1 MRSEKSSYSRFARR
15 VRVPLGFVFAAA
27 YLWLAQP
34 TWVSLLIGALVAA
47 LGLWLRA
54 AASGHVKK
62 NAELTVTGPYAYTR
76 NPLYLGS
83 LIIAVGFALAS
94 RNWWVSVVIVVFFLA
109 IYLPVISSEE
119 KFLAATFPGF
129 AAYAQ
134 QVPRLLPR
142 LRSTSGHAGSFSR
155 SLYLQHREYNAL
167 IGAALILLA
176 LSLKLLFGIGLGTT
190 SGHRF
195 LW

>member
-1 MRSEKSSYSRFARR
+1 VQSQKFSYSRFARR
-15 VRVPLGFVFAAA
+15 VRVPLGFVFAAI
-27 YLWLAQP
+27 YLCLAQP
-34 TWVSLLIGALVAA
+34 TWLSLLMGGLVAVV
-47 LGLWLRA
+47 GLWLRA

-62 NAELTVTGPYAYTR
+62 NAELTTTGPYAYTR

-83 LIIAVGFALAS
+83 LIIAVGFAAAS
-94 RNWWVSVVIVVFFLA
+94 RDWWVAAVIVVFFFA

-119 KFLAATFPGF
+119 KFLAATFPTF

-142 LRSTSGHAGSFSR
+142 LRATSGRPVSFSR
-155 SLYLQHREYNAL
+155 NLYLQHREYNAA
-167 IGAALILLA
+167 IGSALILLA
-176 LSLKLLFGIGLGTT
+176 LSLKLLFGIGMGAAR
-190 SGHRF
+190 SHKF

>member
-1 MRSEKSSYSRFARR
+1 
-15 VRVPLGFVFAAA
+15 
-27 YLWLAQP
+27 
-34 TWVSLLIGALVAA
+34 VAG

-62 NAELTVTGPYAYTR
+62 NTELTTTGPYAHTR

-83 LIIAVGFALAS
+83 LIMAVGFAVAS
-94 RNWWVSVVIVVFFLA
+94 RNWWISVVIVVFFLA
-109 IYLPVISSEE
+109 IYLPVIRSEE

-129 AAYAQ
+129 EAYAQ

-142 LRSTSGHAGSFSR
+142 VRSHSGAAGRFSR
-155 SLYLQHREYNAL
+155 RLYLQHREYNAL
-167 IGAALILLA
+167 IGSALILLA
-176 LSLKLLFGIGLGTT
+176 LSLKLLFRIGMGAAP
-190 SGHRF
+190 SQRF

>member
-1 MRSEKSSYSRFARR
+1 MQPERITYSRFARR

-34 TWVSLLIGALVAA
+34 TWLSLVVGAAVAA
-47 LGLWLRA
+47 IGLCLRA
-54 AASGHVKK
+54 AASGHVRK
-62 NAELTVTGPYAYTR
+62 NAELTTSGPYAYTR

-83 LIIAVGFALAS
+83 LIIAIGFAAAS
-94 RNWWVSVVIVVFFLA
+94 RNWWVATVIVVFFLS

-119 KFLAATFPGF
+119 KFLAASFPGF
-129 AAYAQ
+129 EAYAQ

-142 LRSTSGHAGSFSR
+142 FRAKSGQPGSFSR

-167 IGAALILLA
+167 IGSALILLA
-176 LSLKLLFGIGLGTT
+176 LSLKLLFGIGMGAT
-190 SGHRF
+190 SSHKF